1 MRDHHQHPLA
11 SDFRAY
17 PFLTPEEFA
26 EVCHHLDR
34 RYCQA
39 TLGPVRRQWKLRVCM
54 ALNTSAAFTLGPE
67 YSTYLQVIRPLE
79 GELDDGDL
87 SACLNGFT
95 FGDSAGSGSAGVG
108 SEEEADR
115 EMMEAEEADQVRKR
129 SCHGMVVYRLRVW
142 NLTIHTNQQ
151 GGHAQDA
158 RPLPN
163 RPWPRSI

>member
-1 MRDHHQHPLA
+1 MRDQH

-26 EVCHHLDR
+26 EVCHRLDR

-67 YSTYLQVIRPLE
+67 YSTYLQIIRPLE
-79 GELDDGDL
+79 GEPDDGDL
-87 SACLNGFT
+87 SACLHGFS
-95 FGDSAGSGSAGVG
+95 FGDSAGSGSVGVG
-108 SEEEADR
+108 MEEEADR
-115 EMMEAEEADQVRKR
+115 EMMEAEEADQVRIR
-129 SCHGMVVYRLRVW
+129 SCRGIWLYRLW
-142 NLTIHTNQQ
+142 NLTIHTNEQ

-158 RPLPN
+158 RSLPN
-163 RPWPRSI
+163 WPRARSI